1 MSNALR
7 LTRERDGS
15 KMTETEERWLNY
27 AWSVINCPKSHRER
41 CEALGA
47 AVPGHGRV
55 DGNEVRW
62 PGYLGEAYREG
73 TGILCVGAVHREAR
87 PEDEASDSA
96 MRRTN
101 AALVNAHRRW
111 VQRGRSR
118 DEDRDYLAAVRVAY
132 EDALPRWARW
142 RRHFRSLVEDYLGM
156 SRREIVWTNLAKC
169 RVAIHRG
176 SRVRGAEAKLT
187 RLCQR
192 EFAPVSK
199 LVDAIRP
206 GLVLCC
212 VLRAPGGGD
221 IVSSWDSPPASP
233 LVYCWQGQSGH
244 DLHNTDPNARRL
256 AEWAPE
262 MARAYRART
271 QGA

>member
-1 MSNALR
+1 
-7 LTRERDGS
+7 
-15 KMTETEERWLNY
+15 MTKTEERWLDY

-62 PGYLGEAYREG
+62 PGYLGAGYREG

-87 PEDEASDSA
+87 PEDEARDSVT
-96 MRRTN
+96 RRTN
-101 AALVNAHRRW
+101 AELVNAHRRW
-111 VQRGRSR
+111 VQRGRSQ

-142 RRHFRSLVEDYLGM
+142 RHFRLLVEDHLGM
-156 SRREIVWTNLAKC
+156 SRREIAWTNLAKC

-176 SRVRGAEAKLT
+176 SSVRRAEAKLT

-212 VLRAPGGGD
+212 VLHADD
-221 IVSSWDSPPASP
+221 IVSSWDSPSASP
-233 LVYCWQGQSGH
+233 PVYCWHGKTGH
-244 DLHNTDPNARRL
+244 DLNNTDPNRRSL

-271 QGA
+271 KRGAGV

>member
-1 MSNALR
+1 
-7 LTRERDGS
+7 
-15 KMTETEERWLNY
+15 
-27 AWSVINCPKSHRER
+27 
-41 CEALGA
+41 
-47 AVPGHGRV
+47 
-55 DGNEVRW
+55 
-62 PGYLGEAYREG
+62 
-73 TGILCVGAVHREAR
+73 
-87 PEDEASDSA
+87 

-101 AALVNAHRRW
+101 AELVSAHRGW

-118 DEDRDYLAAVRVAY
+118 DADRDYLAAVRAVY

-142 RRHFRSLVEDYLGM
+142 RRHFQSLVEDHLGK
-156 SRREIVWTNLAKC
+156 STREIAWTNLAKC

-176 SRVRGAEAKLT
+176 SRIRAAEAKLT

-192 EFAPVSK
+192 EFAPASE
-199 LVDAIRP
+199 LVYAIRP

-212 VLRAPGGGD
+212 VLHARGGGD
-221 IVSSWDSPPASP
+221 IVSSWDSPSASP

-262 MARAYRART
+262 MAREYRARI
-271 QGA
+271 QGRDGA